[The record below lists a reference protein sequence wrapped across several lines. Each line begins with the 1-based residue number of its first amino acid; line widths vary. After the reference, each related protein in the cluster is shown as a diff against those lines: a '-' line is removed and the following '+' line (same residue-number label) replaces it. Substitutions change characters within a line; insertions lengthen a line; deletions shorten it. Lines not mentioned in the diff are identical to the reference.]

1 MESQNGWVLPLL
13 LAWPAIAAILVLMTS
28 NERLIKWG
36 SILASLLPLGLSIYM
51 LFSYDFAVGGM
62 QFSFQRDWIPALN
75 ASIHLGADGLSVPL
89 IFLTALLSTLSLY
102 YSAGTIHHRVK
113 EYFVMF
119 HLLELSMIGVF
130 VALDYVLFY
139 VFWEI
144 SLVPM
149 YLLIGI
155 WGGKN
160 RGYASIKFF
169 IYTLIGSV
177 AMLLAILGTYFAT
190 GTFDILGA
198 AAAQPFL
205 SPDFPP
211 ESQLLLTS
219 LAFWGFFLGFAF
231 KVPSFPFHTWLPDAH
246 TEAPTAGS
254 VILAGVLLKL
264 GAYGFLRIILPT
276 YPTASEYWSLWIVA
290 LGAIAIVYGAFVCVA
305 QTDFK
310 RLIAYSSVSHMGYVM
325 LGIGAASSVLTPEGA
340 QRAAEFFNLSPEA
353 VRDSAAMAIN
363 GATLQMFNHGI
374 ITGALFLL
382 VGVIY
387 ERAHTRELAKFGGLS
402 SKTPYYYGMM
412 LVAGFASL
420 GLPGLA
426 GFWAEFFTFR
436 GAFALVPYWA
446 AFGAIGIVI
455 TAVYILARIL
465 QSIFLGDY
473 DPNKVQHW
481 TTVQGEETEGPTDM
495 VAFEKVTLWP
505 LIAGMFI
512 LGVYPPLILDYF
524 NLSALELLQQIE
536 GLLTTV
542 ALK

>member
-1 MESQNGWVLPLL
+1 MESLNSWLL
-13 LAWPAIAAILVLMTS
+13 ILILFWPALSAILALLSS
-28 NERLIKWG
+28 NDRVIKVG
-36 SILASLLPLGLSIYM
+36 SIAASLLPLGLSIYM
-51 LFSYDFAVGGM
+51 LAAFDFGATGM
-62 QFSFQRDWIPALN
+62 QFEINAPWIEAIN
-75 ASIHLGADGLSVPL
+75 ASFHLGVDGLSVPL
-89 IFLTALLSTLSLY
+89 IFLTALLSTLSIY
-102 YSAGTIHHRVK
+102 YSAGTIRHRVK

-119 HLLELSMIGVF
+119 HLLALSMFGVF
-130 VALDYVLFY
+130 MALDYVLFY

-160 RGYASIKFF
+160 RNYASIKFF

-198 AAAQPFL
+198 AAAKPFQDL
-205 SPDFPP
+205 PAADA
-211 ESQLLLTS
+211 LLYTS

-264 GAYGFLRIILPT
+264 GAYGLLRIVLPT
-276 YPTASEYWSLWIVA
+276 YPTASQYWSMWIVA
-290 LGAIAIVYGAFVCVA
+290 LGAIAIVYGAFVCIA
-305 QTDFK
+305 QSDLK

-325 LGIGAASSVLTPEGA
+325 LGIGAAANVLTPEGA
-340 QRAAEFFNLSPEA
+340 AAAALTFGLSPEA
-353 VRDSAAMAIN
+353 VRDSAAMALN

-387 ERAHTRELAKFGGLS
+387 ERAHTRELSKFGGLS
-402 SKTPYYYGMM
+402 SKTPYFYGMM
-412 LVAGFASL
+412 LISGFASL

-436 GAFALVPYWA
+436 GAFAIVPAWA
-446 AFGAIGIVI
+446 AFGSIGIVM
-455 TAVYILARIL
+455 TAVYILWRII
-465 QSIFLGDY
+465 QNVFLGEY
-473 DPNKVQHW
+473 DEHKLHHW
-481 TTVQGEETEGPTDM
+481 TTVQGAHADGPTDM
-495 VAFEKVTLWP
+495 VAFEKLTLWP
-505 LIAGMFI
+505 LIIGMFV
-512 LGVYPPLILDYF
+512 LGIYPSLVLDYF
-524 NLSALELLQQIE
+524 NGAALQLIDFIHGIL
-536 GLLTTV
+536 
-542 ALK
+542 

>member
-1 MESQNGWVLPLL
+1 MELLNQWSLPILLIWPLIATVLVI
-13 LAWPAIAAILVLMTS
+13 IAPGGDS
-28 NERLIKWG
+28 RLIKWG

-51 LFSYDFAVGGM
+51 LVAYDYTAGVMAFELQVPWVE
-62 QFSFQRDWIPALN
+62 SLN
-75 ASIHLGADGLSVPL
+75 ASIHLGVDGLSLPL
-89 IFLTALLSTLSLY
+89 VFLTTLLSTLSIY
-102 YSAGTIHHRVK
+102 YSAGVINTRVK
-113 EYFVMF
+113 EYFAMF

-160 RGYASIKFF
+160 RSYASIKFF
-169 IYTLIGSV
+169 IYTLVGSV
-177 AMLLAILGTYFAT
+177 AMLLAILLTYFAT
-190 GTFDILGA
+190 GTFDIVGA
-198 AAAQPFL
+198 AVAQPFSDL
-205 SPDFPP
+205 PAARG
-211 ESQLLLTS
+211 LLLSS

-264 GAYGFLRIILPT
+264 GAYGFLRIVLPT
-276 YPTASEYWSLWIVA
+276 FPSASQYWSMWLVA

-305 QTDFK
+305 QTDLK

-325 LGIGAASSVLTPEGA
+325 LGIGAAASVLTPDAA
-340 QRAAEFFNLSPEA
+340 QRAADFFNVSLEA
-353 VRDSAAMAIN
+353 VHDSAAMALN

-382 VGVIY
+382 VGIIY
-387 ERAHTRELAKFGGLS
+387 ERAHTRELSQFGGLGTV
-402 SKTPYYYGMM
+402 TPYFYGMM
-412 LVAGFASL
+412 MVAAFASL

-436 GAFALVPYWA
+436 GAFALVPLWA
-446 AFGAIGIVI
+446 EFGTIGIVM
-455 TAVYILARIL
+455 TAVYILWRII
-465 QSIFLGDY
+465 QNVFLGQY
-473 DPNKVQHW
+473 EPGKVHHW
-481 TTVQGEETEGPTDM
+481 TTVDGKDADGPTDM
-495 VAFEKVTLWP
+495 VGFEKVTLWP

-512 LGVYPPLILDYF
+512 IGIYPTVILNYF
-524 NLSALELLQQIE
+524 NGFAQRLIE
-536 GLLTTV
+536 FIQNI
-542 ALK
+542 K